1 MIHIRKIILI
11 QAFLYG
17 LFAFSYADEEI
28 KKIKQV
34 IKMYNRTIVEEAK
47 TDRHRDIRT
56 FVKMMEDIATEKV
69 AKKLYI
75 WIQSWHE
82 NGLFMD
88 SQIKKIKFLDISINK
103 KSAKAVT
110 EEHWSY
116 KYFDKRINKIVKPET
131 NIFYRVE
138 YSLIKKG
145 NRWLIS
151 KIKVLEEK
159 QNQEGKK

>member
-1 MIHIRKIILI
+1 MIRIRKVLLI

-17 LFAFSYADEEI
+17 FFVFSFASEDL
-28 KKIKQV
+28 KKIKET
-34 IKMYNRTIVEEAK
+34 IRLYNNIIIEESK

-56 FVKMMEDIATEKV
+56 FVKRMQDIATKKV
-69 AKKLYI
+69 AQKLYI

-88 SQIKKIKFLDISINK
+88 SKIEKIKFLDISINK
-103 KSAKAVT
+103 KSAKAIT
-110 EEHWSY
+110 EEHWKY
-116 KYFDKRINKIVKPET
+116 KYFDRRINKIVKPET
-131 NIFYRVE
+131 DIFYKVE
-138 YSLIKKG
+138 YSLIKKD